1 MTSLLNSLMRARP
14 ADEKTWRAIYDHYL
28 PRVFHFMC
36 YKVGQVQVAEDLT
49 ATTFEKA
56 WRNKSQFRRSKGTVQ
71 SWLFGIARHVVA
83 DYYRKPHREES
94 TDEPLK
100 PSSRLTA
107 VEDTVQ
113 KGQDFENVYRIIAT
127 FTEQHQEIIALKY
140 GAGLTN
146 RKIAAMTGLSETNVG
161 TILYRLVRK
170 IREELGVEH
179 E

>member
-1 MTSLLNSLMRARP
+1 
-14 ADEKTWRAIYDHYL
+14 
-28 PRVFHFMC
+28 MC
-36 YKVGQVQVAEDLT
+36 YKVGNVQIAEDLT
-49 ATTFEKA
+49 AITFEKA
-56 WRNKSQFRRSKGTVQ
+56 WKDKAHFRGSKGTVQ

-83 DYYRKPHREES
+83 DYYRKLHREES

-100 PSSRLTA
+100 PDASITP

-127 FTEQHQEIIALKY
+127 FKDQHQEIIALKY